1 MSMNPFDLLKQ
12 FQDMQGK
19 MGEIQEKMKTIT
31 VEGTSGGDMV
41 RIKINGQMEV
51 LSVQISKEAVDPDD
65 IRMLEDLVLAAFTD
79 AMHKIK
85 EKLREEMSSL
95 TGGIDLPPGLLGM

>member
-1 MSMNPFDLLKQ
+1 MNPFDLLKQ

>member
-41 RIKINGQMEV
+41 KMKINGQMEV

-79 AMHKIK
+79 AMYKIK

>member
-41 RIKINGQMEV
+41 RIMINGQMEV